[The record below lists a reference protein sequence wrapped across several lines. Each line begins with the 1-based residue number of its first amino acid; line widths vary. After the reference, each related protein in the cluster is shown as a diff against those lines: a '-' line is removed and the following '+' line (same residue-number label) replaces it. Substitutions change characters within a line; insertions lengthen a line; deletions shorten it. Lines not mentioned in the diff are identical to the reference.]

1 MKVSNFH
8 NKNQFIIWNN
18 NKLMFQSYES
28 LIAEIDYNLAI
39 YELTL
44 GVNWDYSKTT
54 MKHLKM
60 FLNEYEWYGK
70 YRIDW
75 KKPFKQQIE
84 KLISEGVII
93 KTW

>member
-18 NKLMFQSYES
+18 NKVMLQSYNS
-28 LIAEIDYNLAI
+28 LIAEIDYNSTI

-44 GVNWDYSKTT
+44 GIDWDYSKTT

-60 FLNEYEWYGK
+60 FLNEFEWYGQN
-70 YRIDW
+70 RIDW
-75 KKPFKQQIE
+75 NKPFKKQIE
-84 KLISEGVII
+84 KLIKEGVII